1 MTEHRGNT
9 LQRRIRVMLVED
21 SATELYLLQKVFAL
35 APDMEVVACARN
47 GREALDLLPQVK
59 PDVVCTDYQM
69 PVMNGLEFIIKAMK
83 QYPCAIV
90 VLSVAVQSFQK
101 DNIFKLLSAGAVDV
115 LAKPLGQAGGLG
127 EQEGRQLLDKIRAI
141 AQSPALRLRLAT
153 ATTAATPVARVMLPS
168 DGSRVG
174 MVAIGAST
182 GGPQIL
188 QRILSQLPR
197 QFAAPLV
204 CVQHISE
211 GFLDG
216 MIGWLQ
222 SSCSLKLGVAQQGM
236 TPQVGHVYFA
246 PNGHH
251 LALDAHRR
259 FKYVA
264 RTALDLHC
272 PRVDDLMQ
280 SVAKAYGESALGVL
294 LSGMGRDGARGLK
307 AMRDAGAPTI
317 AQDEATS
324 VIFGMPA
331 AAIELGAAKY
341 VLSTDDIAA
350 MMVRLGGSGTAS
362 GRLG

>member
-1 MTEHRGNT
+1 MTEHRGNISP
-9 LQRRIRVMLVED
+9 RRIRVMLVED

-47 GREALDLLPQVK
+47 GREALDLLPQVR

-115 LAKPLGQAGGLG
+115 LAKPLGHAGGLS
-127 EQEGRQLLDKIRAI
+127 EQEGRQLLDKIHAI

-153 ATTAATPVARVMLPS
+153 ATPGATPSARVMLPS
-168 DGSRVG
+168 GRARVG

-188 QRILSQLPR
+188 QRIFSQLPR

-222 SSCSLKLGVAQQGM
+222 SSCALKMGVAQQGM
-236 TPQVGHVYFA
+236 TPQAGHVYFA
-246 PNGHH
+246 PHGHH
-251 LALDAHRR
+251 LALNTHQR

-280 SVAKAYGESALGVL
+280 SVATAYGESALGVL
-294 LSGMGRDGARGLK
+294 LSGMGRDGALGLK

-331 AAIELGAAKY
+331 AAIALGAAKY